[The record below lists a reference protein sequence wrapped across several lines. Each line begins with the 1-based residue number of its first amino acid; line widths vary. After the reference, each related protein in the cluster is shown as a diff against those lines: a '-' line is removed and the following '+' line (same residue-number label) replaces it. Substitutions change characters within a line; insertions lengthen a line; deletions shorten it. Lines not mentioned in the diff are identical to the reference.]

1 LCYERLG
8 RQYAIADHCAQVANM
23 GIFRT
28 EGLGFAVSHAGLA

>member
-23 GIFRT
+23 DI
-28 EGLGFAVSHAGLA
+28 L

>member
-23 GIFRT
+23 GI
-28 EGLGFAVSHAGLA
+28 L